1 VVKLPE
7 VLGEYLDRLV
17 TTSMTENPAGGLTK
31 SPRGSL
37 LKLYE
42 FARKKQGAPLT
53 YLAARSLVDRVKR
66 GDFVF
71 IMTGAGAPPYMPKG
85 ETDGPL
91 GVAALARTID
101 LAFGAKPVVITEE
114 EKMDALVETCNA
126 AELAVQSEE
135 WVRKRAYGGAVA
147 ESFPINDRE
156 ARGTAETL
164 VAKYSPVAMIAVE
177 KLAIGAKGV
186 IHNMSGTDR
195 TQHIAKVHHLI
206 DEARRRGI
214 LTIGIGDGGN
224 EVGFGMIREEL
235 RALGGIYS
243 DCSPCPCKDGVVT
256 VVSTDV
262 LLPAAVSNWGAYGV
276 EACVAAM
283 TGNLGVM
290 HSEGVE
296 GRMLEAGVRSG
307 LASGFGRQMLDV
319 DGTSLEANQALITI
333 MREMVWNFVKR
344 VEPRAF

>member
-1 VVKLPE
+1 MPK

-17 TTSMTENPAGGLTK
+17 TTSMTENPAGRLTK
-31 SPRGSL
+31 SPRGSS

-42 FARKKQGAPLT
+42 LAREKQGAPLT
-53 YLAARSLVDRVKR
+53 YLAAKSLVDRVKK

-71 IMTGAGAPPYMPKG
+71 IVTGAGAPPYMPKG

-91 GVAALARTID
+91 GAAALARMVD
-101 LAFGAKPVVITEE
+101 LAFEAKPVMITEE

-126 AELAVQSEE
+126 AELAVQPEE
-135 WVRKRAYGGAVA
+135 WIRRRAYGGAVA
-147 ESFPINDRE
+147 EPFPIDDER
-156 ARGTAETL
+156 AWVAAEKL

-177 KLAIGAKGV
+177 KLAVGAKGV

-195 TQHIAKVHHLI
+195 TQHIAKVHHLVN
-206 DEARRRGI
+206 EARRKGI

-235 RALGGIYS
+235 KALGGIYS
-243 DCSPCPCKDGVVT
+243 DCSPCPCRDGVVT

-262 LLPAAVSNWGAYGV
+262 LLPAAVSNWGVYGV
-276 EACVAAM
+276 EACIAAM
-283 TGNLGVM
+283 VGNLDVI
-290 HSEGVE
+290 HNEDVE
-296 GRMLEAGVRSG
+296 RRMLEAGVRRG

-319 DGTSLEANQALITI
+319 DGTTLEANQALITI
-333 MREMVWNFVKR
+333 MREMVKNFVKK